1 MFIVHRLDFLTPL
14 NDSLFVYFWKKRDNM
29 VAMRE
34 IFHNYDVEAKTL
46 VDTKDLKTEV
56 AKK

>member
-1 MFIVHRLDFLTPL
+1 
-14 NDSLFVYFWKKRDNM
+14 M
-29 VAMRE
+29 VAMGE